1 VRQQVAPHPAMH
13 SQRRR
18 SHAKLRRPSSEIAT
32 MSAARI
38 HPQPP
43 EEYWF
48 VEGCHILEW
57 HNRVDDPALS
67 VARARVAPGQTTRWH
82 RLQGITER
90 YLILSG
96 RGRVEVE
103 GLEPAVIGAGAVV
116 VIPPDCAQRIACVG
130 EEELVFLAMCTP
142 RFEAQAYQDVEDAM
156 AG

>member
-1 VRQQVAPHPAMH
+1 
-13 SQRRR
+13 
-18 SHAKLRRPSSEIAT
+18 

-38 HPQPP
+38 HLQPP

-90 YLILSG
+90 YLVLSG

-116 VIPPDCAQRIACVG
+116 VIPPGCAQRIACVG
-130 EEELVFLAMCTP
+130 DQELVFLAMCTP
-142 RFEAQAYQDVEDAM
+142 RFEAAAYEDVDATSSS
-156 AG
+156 

>member
-1 VRQQVAPHPAMH
+1 
-13 SQRRR
+13 
-18 SHAKLRRPSSEIAT
+18 
-32 MSAARI
+32 MSIARI

-67 VARARVAPGQTTRWH
+67 VARARVASGQTTRWH
-82 RLQGITER
+82 RLHGITER

-103 GLEPAVIGAGAVV
+103 GLPPTELGAGAVV
-116 VIPPDCAQRIACVG
+116 VIPPGVAQRIACVG
-130 EEELVFLAMCTP
+130 EEALVFLAMCTP
-142 RFEAQAYQDVEDAM
+142 RFEAAAYEDVDATSSF
-156 AG
+156 

>member
-1 VRQQVAPHPAMH
+1 M
-13 SQRRR
+13 SQ
-18 SHAKLRRPSSEIAT
+18 
-32 MSAARI
+32 ARI

-57 HNRVDDPALS
+57 HNRADDPALS

-116 VIPPDCAQRIACVG
+116 VIPPGCAQRIACVG
-130 EEELVFLAMCTP
+130 DDELVFLAICTP
-142 RFEAQAYQDVEDAM
+142 RFEAQAYQDVEEAM